1 MKKLLLTFLLLF
13 SFTISFSQ
21 ETGDGKK
28 YDVRMLKHYSIE
40 ELDDMQINNNEDFVK
55 IQYYF
60 SQSYYFLN
68 FPYAGCINFDVIN
81 FDISAYENMR
91 SWNKQVTIDLTEKYC
106 IKLVLLSSS
115 ELEHPLPIHDSQ
127 ILYQQNN

>member
-21 ETGDGKK
+21 ETSDGKK
-28 YDVRMLKHYSIE
+28 YDVRVLKYYSIE
-40 ELDDMQINNNEDFVK
+40 ELDDMQVNNIEDFTK

-60 SQSYYFLN
+60 SQSYFFIDYPFV
-68 FPYAGCINFDVIN
+68 GCANFDKAT
-81 FDISAYENMR
+81 FDIAQFEAMR
-91 SWNKQVTIDLTEKYC
+91 SWNKQVTIDLTDKYC

-115 ELEHPLPIHDSQ
+115 ELEHPLPIHESQ